1 MSYEERVIADVDWFI
16 GLMFAIGAVLAVLA
30 FGAFIIS
37 KISET
42 SWWRHHA
49 RMRDLVR
56 DAEYEAAR
64 KAIGAQETSPA
75 RATDR
80 DAQA

>member
-1 MSYEERVIADVDWFI
+1 MSYEERVDWFI
-16 GLMFAIGAVLAVLA
+16 GLMFAVAAVIAVIG
-30 FGAFIIS
+30 FGAFIIC

-64 KAIGAQETSPA
+64 EAINAKREKPL
-75 RATDR
+75 
-80 DAQA
+80 

>member
-16 GLMFAIGAVLAVLA
+16 GLMFAIGVVLAVVA

-37 KISET
+37 KIGET

-64 KAIGAQETSPA
+64 DAITTKREKP
-75 RATDR
+75 
-80 DAQA
+80 